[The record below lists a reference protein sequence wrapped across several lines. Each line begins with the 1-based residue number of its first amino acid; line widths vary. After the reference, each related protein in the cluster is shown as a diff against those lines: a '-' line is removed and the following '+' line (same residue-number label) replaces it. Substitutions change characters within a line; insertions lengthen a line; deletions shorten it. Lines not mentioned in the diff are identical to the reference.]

1 MTFKVSFPHV
11 IIMSEWTSLCVTVS
25 LFVTILLLAGYLLYS
40 GLLSNI
46 VISTG
51 SPPIKKVTFVYKFKE
66 GPYKKCAELF
76 KETNSIAPALSCIG
90 IFYDDPKKVPGPQ
103 CRCAV
108 GSIVSEGEDKE
119 LLKRYVT
126 SGFKV
131 FSFPEVTHV
140 VTTSFPHRTT
150 LSILLGVKRVYPRLE
165 SYIKDRKLCAHPF
178 LEIYSEG
185 RIHFMAPLA
194 RQGDFYVPEVRLAE
208 RRLSE
213 QEELDSDSEI
223 SGADSNSEYSS
234 GTGILSRET
243 SLAAS
248 PARSESGRDRR
259 DANPG
264 GGTSKERSLME
275 TGWEGNDQEREQLNK
290 DSSQFLKKER
300 RRREN
305 NKWTLEAIANISSV
319 NCLLG
324 LTSLF
329 KKKKSMTF
337 P

>member
-1 MTFKVSFPHV
+1 
-11 IIMSEWTSLCVTVS
+11 MSEWTYLCVAVS

-40 GLLSNI
+40 GLLSDI

-66 GPYKKCAELF
+66 GSYKKCAELL
-76 KETNSIAPALSCIG
+76 KEANSIGPALSCIG

-103 CRCAV
+103 CRCAA
-108 GSIVSEGEDKE
+108 GSIVSEGEDKADME
-119 LLKRYVT
+119 LLKRYET

-140 VTTSFPHRTT
+140 VTTSFPHRTIF
-150 LSILLGVKRVYPRLE
+150 SILLGVKRVYPRLE
-165 SYIKDRKLCAHPF
+165 CYIKDRKLCAHPF
-178 LEIYSEG
+178 LEIYSD
-185 RIHFMAPLA
+185 RLIHFMAPLA

-234 GTGILSRET
+234 GTEILLSDSRET

-248 PARSESGRDRR
+248 SARSESVRDRG
-259 DANPG
+259 DANPR
-264 GGTSKERSLME
+264 GGTSKERSLTEMS
-275 TGWEGNDQEREQLNK
+275 WEGNDQEPEQLNK
-290 DSSQFLKKER
+290 DSSQVSR
-300 RRREN
+300 DP
-305 NKWTLEAIANISSV
+305 V
-319 NCLLG
+319 PHLLG
-324 LTSLF
+324 VVGGEE
-329 KKKKSMTF
+329 
-337 P
+337 